1 MGVDY
6 LNCETCSDC
15 KNSELFFQCQLCYE
29 RLENCNLCYD
39 KEKNKFAEYKII
51 DDRNS
56 LIICD
61 NCIECYEGLGEL
73 ETINF
78 KKFKI
83 NKKKLHK
90 ALNKSKLKYF
100 SNKVKISKISEKNIM
115 HEKAIDGLKLQLKE
129 LQL

>member
-1 MGVDY
+1 MGIDY

-15 KNSELFFQCQLCYE
+15 KINELFFQCQLCFE

-39 KEKNKFAEYKII
+39 KQKNNFAESKNIFS
-51 DDRNS
+51 DG

-61 NCIECYEGLGEL
+61 YCIEFYNDIEEL
-73 ETINF
+73 QDINF
-78 KKFKI
+78 KEYKI

-90 ALNKSKLKYF
+90 ALKKSRIKYF
-100 SNKVKISKISEKNIM
+100 SNKVKISKISEKIIM